1 VVVAA
6 KASRSTEAPT
16 LDAAT
21 DLGQGDVVGINAD
34 AAVACVDHYVV
45 LLWRRN
51 VVQLGVDW
59 TRTAFMR
66 VSRAMPKRKI
76 VFLTVVETGCEIASS
91 DIRRELAKVLRT
103 HESEIAC
110 ASIVFEEG
118 GFRMTILRSVIT
130 AINVTSGIRFPQAVF
145 SSLDTALSWID
156 TRTRPG
162 DPTLRP
168 KLMSTLRGMRSH
180 SG

>member
-1 VVVAA
+1 V
-6 KASRSTEAPT
+6 
-16 LDAAT
+16 
-21 DLGQGDVVGINAD
+21 VVGINAD

-66 VSRAMPKRKI
+66 VSRAMPQRKI

-91 DIRRELAKVLRT
+91 DIRREVAKLLGT
-103 HESEIAC
+103 HQDQIAC
-110 ASIVFEEG
+110 ASIVFEQG

-130 AINVTSGIRFPQAVF
+130 AINLTSGIRFPQAVF
-145 SSLDTALSWID
+145 SSLETALSWID
-156 TRTRPG
+156 SRTQNS

-168 KLMSTLRGMRSH
+168 KLLSTLRGMRSH
-180 SG
+180 AG